1 MSGSL
6 ASLTRDLRSGRYWT
20 RLVTHFFAALGL
32 ASAIIGITSALF
44 PAALPPRGNVF
55 VGVVVAL
62 STGWALFRSWPR
74 PIQQSYNQP
83 NIEIRVVVGDLFEQ
97 EGNIVIGMSTT
108 FDTATPHVIASASV
122 QGQLLTTVYNSDAQ
136 ALDAALTAAL
146 SSSQPSGTFEPGDNK
161 RGKQTI
167 YPLGTVATINQ
178 SPRKLYFCIAYS
190 EMYADCTAHATV
202 DGIWKSLNELW
213 RAADTYGNGDPICI
227 GVIGGGQSRIS
238 QRFPAQDSIR
248 LMALSFIFASR
259 AQKVSQRLNIVVRE
273 EDVAKLDMLELQ
285 AFLRSLRPS

>member
-1 MSGSL
+1 MSGPP
-6 ASLTRDLRSGRYWT
+6 ASLTRDLGSGRYWT

-32 ASAIIGITSALF
+32 LSAIIGITSALF
-44 PAALPPRGNVF
+44 PTVLPPRGNTF
-55 VGVVVAL
+55 VGVVVVL
-62 STGWALFRSWPR
+62 STGWALFHSWPR
-74 PIQQSYNQP
+74 PIQQSYKQP

-122 QGQLLTTVYNSDAQ
+122 QGQLLTKVYNSDVQ
-136 ALDAALTAAL
+136 ALDAALATVL
-146 SSSQPSGTFEPGDNK
+146 SSSQPRGSFEPGDNK

-167 YPLGTVATINQ
+167 YPLGTVVAINQ
-178 SPRKLYFCIAYS
+178 SPRKLYFCVAYT

-227 GVIGGGQSRIS
+227 GIIGGGQSRIS
-238 QRFPAQDSIR
+238 QQFPAQDSIR
-248 LMALSFIFASR
+248 LIVLSFIFASR
-259 AQKVSQRLNIVVRE
+259 AQKVSQQLNIVVRE
-273 EDVAKLDMLELQ
+273 EDVAKLDMLEIQ